1 MDIRSCF
8 SLQFLLKFGQDTSLA
23 LVSSSISS
31 DFRAKELE
39 LCHVVLHK
47 FFSDFK
53 ENNLQILIFFL
64 YFCDER
70 NILIIIIPIFFCF

>member
-53 ENNLQILIFFL
+53 ENNLQILIFF
-64 YFCDER
+64 C
-70 NILIIIIPIFFCF
+70 IFAMNGTYLL

>member
-1 MDIRSCF
+1 MDIRSCFSF

-53 ENNLQILIFFL
+53 ENNLQILIFF
-64 YFCDER
+64 C
-70 NILIIIIPIFFCF
+70 IFAMNGTYLL